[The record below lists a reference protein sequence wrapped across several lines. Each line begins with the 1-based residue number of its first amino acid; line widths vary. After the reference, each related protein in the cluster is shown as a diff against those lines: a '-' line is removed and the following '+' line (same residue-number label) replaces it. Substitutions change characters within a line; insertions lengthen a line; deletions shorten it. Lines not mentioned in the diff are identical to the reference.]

1 LPHSAD
7 RARLEPVAK
16 EPATVET
23 IAFGLWP
30 APSKIDGEA
39 WPASLKH
46 PELVDI
52 IVGTLL

>member
-23 IAFGLWP
+23 IAFGLWA

-46 PELVDI
+46 PELVNI